1 MDSILNCLNVVH
13 LYPHT
18 QHQLNILSPKFEP
31 KHRPPPARL
40 LPAERSR
47 IIKAMSEPKSPANV
61 PSIDE
66 RISFGDDAAHRTFQR
81 QIADLLRQAD
91 LTEDERQEI
100 LVAMNCPCC
109 GAGGLSLSI
118 KIKNATD
125 TGPSF

>member
-1 MDSILNCLNVVH
+1 M
-13 LYPHT
+13 
-18 QHQLNILSPKFEP
+18 
-31 KHRPPPARL
+31 
-40 LPAERSR
+40 RSR
-47 IIKAMSEPKSPANV
+47 IIEAMSEHKSPASV

-66 RISFGDDAAHRTFQR
+66 RISFGNDAAHLTFQR

>member
-1 MDSILNCLNVVH
+1 
-13 LYPHT
+13 
-18 QHQLNILSPKFEP
+18 
-31 KHRPPPARL
+31 
-40 LPAERSR
+40 
-47 IIKAMSEPKSPANV
+47 MSERKPPDGP

-66 RISFGDDAAHRTFQR
+66 RISYGNDAAHFAFQR

-91 LTEDERQEI
+91 LTEDQRQEI